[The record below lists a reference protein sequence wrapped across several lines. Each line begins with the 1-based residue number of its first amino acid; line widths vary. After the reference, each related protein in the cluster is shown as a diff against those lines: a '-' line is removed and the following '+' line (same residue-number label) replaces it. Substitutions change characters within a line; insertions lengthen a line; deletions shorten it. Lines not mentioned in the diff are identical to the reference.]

1 MSSVCAEYRKLW
13 RICLK
18 IGSSNCRNEVFFR
31 HCFMILQIYISGN
44 QSKKDIKIYQSYIS
58 LWFSL
63 DIISVKRRRH
73 ARTC

>member
-18 IGSSNCRNEVFFR
+18 IGSSNSRNEVFFR

-44 QSKKDIKIYQSYIS
+44 QSKKDKDIS
-58 LWFSL
+58 IIHKSL
-63 DIISVKRRRH
+63 VFP
-73 ARTC
+73 